1 MVNATPS
8 QFTEEPV
15 TKSLPLIVRVTAVL
29 PAATLE
35 GESELTEGTGLTA
48 VMVKATVFEVPPPGV
63 GLTTVTFAL
72 PAVVRLEAGT
82 IAVSCEALTYVVV
95 NLAPSQ
101 LKVEPGTKSLPDTV
115 NVKSPL
121 PLAALV
127 GDIDVIDGSGL
138 SWGSL

>member
-1 MVNATPS
+1 
-8 QFTEEPV
+8 
-15 TKSLPLIVRVTAVL
+15 
-29 PAATLE
+29 
-35 GESELTEGTGLTA
+35 
-48 VMVKATVFEVPPPGV
+48 
-63 GLTTVTFAL
+63 LTTVTFAL